1 MIAAHCRISRNTD
14 KILIN
19 YPFKYINNAKNWC
32 IENIGKNVD
41 DVGIIEY
48 ISLTGK
54 LNGRTR
60 RMYERYT
67 ILNKKPK

>member
-1 MIAAHCRISRNTD
+1 MIAASCRISRNTD

-41 DVGIIEY
+41 NVGIIEY
-48 ISLTGK
+48 ISLTD
-54 LNGRTR
+54 
-60 RMYERYT
+60 YETMETSIYEMEE
-67 ILNKKPK
+67 N

>member
-1 MIAAHCRISRNTD
+1 MIAARCRISRNTD

-48 ISLTGK
+48 ISLTD
-54 LNGRTR
+54 
-60 RMYERYT
+60 YETMETSIYEMEK
-67 ILNKKPK
+67 N